1 MLFTIKQLGG
11 DFLNTKILKRI
22 LSYTKPYKKFI
33 IIAFIS
39 AIINI
44 TLTLLTPILI
54 GRGVDFIIG
63 KDNVNFSRLLNI
75 LILLLISIIFSA
87 LFQLIMTRCTNIISY
102 KTIKDLRI
110 DVFNKL
116 NELPL
121 KYIDSNS
128 HGSIINGVI
137 NDIEIISDGLL
148 QGFSQLFTGV
158 ITIVGTLIFML
169 SINIKIALIV
179 VIITPLS
186 LFTASTIAKYCH
198 SMFRKQ
204 SEVRSELTGY
214 VEEMIGNQKVVK
226 AFSYEDRSIESFEEI
241 NKKLYKYGQKAQ
253 FYSALTNPV
262 TRFVNGIVYAAV
274 GIVGALS
281 AINGNLSI
289 GNLSAFL
296 SYANQYTKPFNE
308 ISGVITE
315 LQAAFASANR
325 VFKILDEEPEVQDKS
340 TAIDL
345 ENSDGT
351 VDINNLCFSY
361 NKDKSLI
368 ENFNL
373 KVNPGERIAIVGPTG
388 CGKTTL
394 INLLMRFYNIN
405 SGEIKI
411 DNINIDNI
419 TRKST
424 RGLYGMVL
432 QDTWLFSGTVR
443 DNIAYGKE
451 DATLE
456 EVIEAAKAAHAHK
469 FIMKLPNG
477 YDTVLS
483 EDSSLS
489 QGQKQLLCIA
499 RVMLSKPPMLILDEA
514 TSSIDTRTEIY
525 IQKAFNKLMEGRTS
539 FIVAHRLSTIKE
551 ADLILVMKDG
561 KIIEKGNHKELLKE
575 NGFYANLY
583 NSQFATT

>member
-1 MLFTIKQLGG
+1 MNTTI
-11 DFLNTKILKRI
+11 IKRI
-22 LSYTKPYKKFI
+22 LKYTKPYNKYI

-39 AIINI
+39 AVINI
-44 TLTLLTPILI
+44 SLTLLTPILI
-54 GRGVDFIIG
+54 GNGVDLIVS
-63 KDNVNFSRLLNI
+63 KDNVDFTNLFDI
-75 LILLLISIIFSA
+75 LILLLLTIIFSS
-87 LFQLIMTRCTNIISY
+87 LFQLTMTRCTNIVSY

-116 NELPL
+116 NDLPL
-121 KYIDSNS
+121 KFIDGHS
-128 HGSIINGVI
+128 HGSIINSVI
-137 NDIEIISDGLL
+137 NDIEIVSDGLL
-148 QGFSQLFTGV
+148 QGFTQLFTGV
-158 ITIVGTLIFML
+158 ITILGTLIFML
-169 SINIKIALIV
+169 SINVKIALIV
-179 VIITPLS
+179 VVITPIS
-186 LFTASTIAKYCH
+186 LFTASTIAKHCH
-198 SMFRKQ
+198 SMFRNQ
-204 SEVRSELTGY
+204 SQVRGELSGF
-214 VEEMIGNQKVVK
+214 VEEIIGNQKVVK
-226 AFSYEDRSIESFEEI
+226 AFSHEEKAEEEFEEI
-241 NKKLYKYGQKAQ
+241 NKKLYTYGQKAQ

-274 GIVGALS
+274 GIIGALS

-315 LQAAFASANR
+315 LQAAFASASR
-325 VFKILDEEPEVQDKS
+325 VFKILDEVPEVSDKED
-340 TAIDL
+340 AISL
-345 ENSDGT
+345 NTCNGN
-351 VDINNLCFSY
+351 VDIKNLYFSY
-361 NKDKSLI
+361 SEDKPLI
-368 ENFNL
+368 EDFNL
-373 KVNPGERIAIVGPTG
+373 NVKPGDRIAIVGPTG

-411 DNINIDNI
+411 DNINIEDI
-419 TRKST
+419 TTTST

-432 QDTWLFSGTVR
+432 QDTWLFSGSVR
-443 DNIAYGKE
+443 DNIAYGRK

-469 FIMKLPNG
+469 FIMRLHKG
-477 YDTVLS
+477 YDTILT

-499 RVMLSKPPMLILDEA
+499 RIMLSKPPMLILDEA

-525 IQKAFNKLMEGRTS
+525 IQRAFNKLMEGRTS
-539 FIVAHRLSTIKE
+539 FIVAHRLSTIRE

-561 KIIEKGNHKELLKE
+561 KIIEQGSHNELLNK

-583 NSQFATT
+583 NSQFATN

>member
-1 MLFTIKQLGG
+1 MNITI
-11 DFLNTKILKRI
+11 IKRI
-22 LSYTKPYKKFI
+22 LNYTKSYNKYI
-33 IIAFIS
+33 LIAFIS
-39 AIINI
+39 AVINI
-44 TLTLLTPILI
+44 SLTLLTPILI
-54 GRGVDFIIG
+54 GRAVDLIIG
-63 KDNVNFSRLLNI
+63 KNNVDFNKLVNI
-75 LILLLISIIFSA
+75 LILLLVTIIFSS
-87 LFQLIMTRCTNIISY
+87 LFQLIMTRCTNIVSY

-116 NELPL
+116 NSLPL
-121 KYIDSNS
+121 KYIDGNS
-128 HGSIINGVI
+128 HGSIINTVI

-148 QGFSQLFTGV
+148 QGFSQLFTGF
-158 ITIVGTLIFML
+158 ITIIGTLIFML
-169 SINIKIALIV
+169 FIDIKIALLV

-198 SMFRKQ
+198 SMFRNQ
-204 SEVRSELTGY
+204 SKVRGELTGY
-214 VEEMIGNQKVVK
+214 VEEMIGNQKIVK
-226 AFSYEDRSIESFEEI
+226 AFSYEDRAIEKFELI
-241 NKKLYKYGQKAQ
+241 NKSMYTYGQKAQ

-262 TRFVNGIVYAAV
+262 TRFVNGIVYAVV
-274 GIVGALS
+274 GIVGAIS
-281 AINGNLSI
+281 AINGTLSI

-315 LQAAFASANR
+315 LQAAFASASR
-325 VFKILDEEPEVQDKS
+325 VFKILDEVPEIPDKS
-340 TAIDL
+340 TAINL
-345 ENSDGT
+345 ENCEGNVSID
-351 VDINNLCFSY
+351 NLYFSY
-361 NKDKSLI
+361 SEDKPLI
-368 ENFNL
+368 EDFNL
-373 KVNPGERIAIVGPTG
+373 KVKPGDRIAIVGPTG

-394 INLLMRFYNIN
+394 INLLMRFYNIKF
-405 SGEIKI
+405 GEIKI
-411 DNINIDNI
+411 DNINIDDI
-419 TRKST
+419 TRTST

-432 QDTWLFSGTVR
+432 QDTWLFSGSVR

-451 DATLE
+451 DATLDE
-456 EVIEAAKAAHAHK
+456 IIEAAKAAHAHK
-469 FIMKLPNG
+469 FIMRLPNG
-477 YDTVLS
+477 YDTILT

-525 IQKAFNKLMEGRTS
+525 IQRAFNKLMEGRTS
-539 FIVAHRLSTIKE
+539 FVVAHRLSTIRE

-561 KIIEKGNHKELLKE
+561 KIIEQGNHNELLNK

>member
-1 MLFTIKQLGG
+1 MNTTI
-11 DFLNTKILKRI
+11 IKRI
-22 LSYTKPYKKFI
+22 LKYTKPYNKYI

-39 AIINI
+39 AVINI
-44 TLTLLTPILI
+44 SLTLLTPILI
-54 GRGVDFIIG
+54 GKGVDLIASKG
-63 KDNVNFSRLLNI
+63 NVDFTNLFNI
-75 LILLLISIIFSA
+75 LILLLLTIIFSS
-87 LFQLIMTRCTNIISY
+87 LFQLTMTRCTNIVSY

-116 NELPL
+116 NDLPL
-121 KYIDSNS
+121 KFIDGHS
-128 HGSIINGVI
+128 HGSIINSVI
-137 NDIEIISDGLL
+137 NDIEIVSDGLL
-148 QGFSQLFTGV
+148 QGFTQLFTGV
-158 ITIVGTLIFML
+158 ITILGTLIFML
-169 SINIKIALIV
+169 SINVKIALIV
-179 VIITPLS
+179 VVITPIS
-186 LFTASTIAKYCH
+186 LFTASTIAKHCH
-198 SMFRKQ
+198 SMFRNQ
-204 SEVRSELTGY
+204 SQVRGELSGF

-226 AFSYEDRSIESFEEI
+226 AFAHEEKAQEEFEEI
-241 NKKLYKYGQKAQ
+241 NKKLYTYGQKAQ

-274 GIVGALS
+274 GIIGALS

-315 LQAAFASANR
+315 LQAAFASASR
-325 VFKILDEEPEVQDKS
+325 VFKILDEVPEVSDKEG
-340 TAIDL
+340 AISL
-345 ENSDGT
+345 NTCNGN
-351 VDINNLCFSY
+351 VDIKNLYFSY
-361 NKDKSLI
+361 SEYKPLI
-368 ENFNL
+368 EDFNL
-373 KVNPGERIAIVGPTG
+373 NVKPGDRIAIVGPTG

-411 DNINIDNI
+411 DNINIEDI
-419 TRKST
+419 TRTST

-432 QDTWLFSGTVR
+432 QDTWLFSGSVR

-469 FIMKLPNG
+469 FIMRLPKG
-477 YDTVLS
+477 YDTILS

-525 IQKAFNKLMEGRTS
+525 IQRAFNKLMEGRTS
-539 FIVAHRLSTIKE
+539 FIVAHRLSTIRE
-551 ADLILVMKDG
+551 ANLILVMKDG
-561 KIIEKGNHKELLKE
+561 KIIEKGNHNELLSK

>member
-1 MLFTIKQLGG
+1 MNISLV
-11 DFLNTKILKRI
+11 KRI
-22 LSYTKPYKKFI
+22 LKYTKPYNKYI
-33 IIAFIS
+33 IIAFFS

-44 TLTLLTPILI
+44 TLTLLTPIII
-54 GRGVDFIIG
+54 GEGVDLIIG
-63 KDNVNFSRLLNI
+63 QGNVNFNRLFKI
-75 LILLLISIIFSA
+75 LIPLSLTVIFSSI
-87 LFQLIMTRCTNIISY
+87 FQLVMTRCTNIVSY
-102 KTIKDLRI
+102 KTIKDIRV

-116 NELPL
+116 NALPL

-137 NDIEIISDGLL
+137 NDIEIVSDGLL
-148 QGFSQLFTGV
+148 QGFSQLFTGI
-158 ITIVGTLIFML
+158 ITIIGTLIFMI

-186 LFTASTIAKYCH
+186 LFTASTIAKYCY

-204 SEVRSELTGY
+204 SQVRGELSGY

-226 AFSYEDRSIESFEEI
+226 AFSFEERSQETFEEI
-241 NKKLYKYGQKAQ
+241 NKRLYKYGQKAQ
-253 FYSALTNPV
+253 FYSALTNPC

-274 GIVGALS
+274 GIIGAIS
-281 AINGNLSI
+281 AINGTITIGQLS
-289 GNLSAFL
+289 SFL

-315 LQAAFASANR
+315 LQAAFASASR
-325 VFKILDEEPEVQDKS
+325 VFKILDENEEIPDCK
-340 TAIDL
+340 
-345 ENSDGT
+345 NSINLTSCEGYI
-351 VDINNLCFSY
+351 DINNVSFSY
-361 NKDKSLI
+361 SNDKNLI

-373 KVNPGERIAIVGPTG
+373 KVKPGDKIAIVGPTG

-405 SGEIKI
+405 SGEINI

-419 TRKST
+419 TRSST

-432 QDTWLFSGTVR
+432 QDTWLYSGTVR
-443 DNIAYGKE
+443 ENIAYGKP
-451 DATLE
+451 DASLE
-456 EVIEAAKAAHAHK
+456 EVILAAKNAHAHK
-469 FIMKLPNG
+469 FIMNLPNG
-477 YDTVLS
+477 YDTILTD
-483 EDSSLS
+483 DSSLS

-525 IQKAFNKLMEGRTS
+525 IQRAFNKLMEGRTT
-539 FIVAHRLSTIKE
+539 FIVAHRLSTIRE
-551 ADLILVMKDG
+551 ADLILVMNNG
-561 KIIEKGNHKELLKE
+561 KVIEQGNHDELLNKG
-575 NGFYANLY
+575 GFYANLY
-583 NSQFATT
+583 NSQFALI

>member
-1 MLFTIKQLGG
+1 MNISLV
-11 DFLNTKILKRI
+11 KRI
-22 LSYTKPYKKFI
+22 IKYTKPYNKYI
-33 IIAFIS
+33 IIAFFS

-44 TLTLLTPILI
+44 TLTLLTPIII
-54 GRGVDFIIG
+54 GEGVDLIIG
-63 KDNVNFSRLLNI
+63 QGNVNFNRLFKT
-75 LILLLISIIFSA
+75 LIPLSLTVIFSSI
-87 LFQLIMTRCTNIISY
+87 FQLVMTRCTNIVSY
-102 KTIKDLRI
+102 KTIKDIRV

-116 NELPL
+116 NALPL

-137 NDIEIISDGLL
+137 NDIEIVSDGLL

-158 ITIVGTLIFML
+158 ITIIGTLIFMI
-169 SINIKIALIV
+169 SINIKIAIIV

-186 LFTASTIAKYCH
+186 LFTASTISKYCH

-204 SEVRSELTGY
+204 SQVRGELSGY

-226 AFSYEDRSIESFEEI
+226 AFSFEERSQETFEEI
-241 NKKLYKYGQKAQ
+241 NKRLYKYGQKAQ
-253 FYSALTNPV
+253 FYSALTNPC

-274 GIVGALS
+274 GIIGAIS
-281 AINGNLSI
+281 AINGTITI
-289 GNLSAFL
+289 GQISSFL

-315 LQAAFASANR
+315 LQAAFASASR
-325 VFKILDEEPEVQDKS
+325 VFKILDENEEIPDCK
-340 TAIDL
+340 
-345 ENSDGT
+345 NSINLTSCEGYI
-351 VDINNLCFSY
+351 DINNVSFSY
-361 NKDKSLI
+361 SNDKNLI

-373 KVNPGERIAIVGPTG
+373 KVKSGDKIAIVGPTG

-405 SGEIKI
+405 SGEINI

-419 TRKST
+419 TRSST

-432 QDTWLFSGTVR
+432 QDTWLYSGTVR
-443 DNIAYGKE
+443 ENIAYGKP
-451 DATLE
+451 DASLE
-456 EVIEAAKAAHAHK
+456 EVILAAKNAHAHK
-469 FIMKLPNG
+469 FIMNLPNG
-477 YDTVLS
+477 YDTILTD
-483 EDSSLS
+483 DSSLS

-525 IQKAFNKLMEGRTS
+525 IQRAFNKLMEGRTT
-539 FIVAHRLSTIKE
+539 FIVAHRLSTIRE
-551 ADLILVMKDG
+551 ADLILVMNNG
-561 KIIEKGNHKELLKE
+561 KVIEQGNHDELLNKG
-575 NGFYANLY
+575 GFYANLY
-583 NSQFATT
+583 NSQFALI

>member
-1 MLFTIKQLGG
+1 MNITI
-11 DFLNTKILKRI
+11 IKRI
-22 LSYTKPYKKFI
+22 LKYTKPYNKYI

-39 AIINI
+39 ALINI
-44 TLTLLTPILI
+44 SLTLLTPILI
-54 GRGVDFIIG
+54 GRGVDLIVSKG
-63 KDNVNFSRLLNI
+63 NVDFTNLSNI
-75 LILLLISIIFSA
+75 LILLLLTIIFSS
-87 LFQLIMTRCTNIISY
+87 LFQLIMTRCTNIVSY

-110 DVFNKL
+110 DVFHKL

-121 KYIDSNS
+121 KFIDSNS
-128 HGSIINGVI
+128 HGSIINSVI

-148 QGFSQLFTGV
+148 QGFTQLFTGI
-158 ITIVGTLIFML
+158 ITILGTLLFML
-169 SINIKIALIV
+169 SINVNIALIV
-179 VIITPLS
+179 VIITPIS
-186 LFTASTIAKYCH
+186 LFTASTIAKHCH
-198 SMFRKQ
+198 SMFKNQ
-204 SEVRSELTGY
+204 SQVRGELSGF

-226 AFSYEDRSIESFEEI
+226 AFAHEEKSEEAFEII
-241 NKKLYKYGQKAQ
+241 NKNLYKYGQKAQ

-274 GIVGALS
+274 GIIGALS
-281 AINGNLSI
+281 AINGNLSV

-315 LQAAFASANR
+315 LQAAFASASR
-325 VFKILDEEPEVQDKS
+325 VFKILDEVPEVSDKEG
-340 TAIDL
+340 AISL
-345 ENSDGT
+345 NTCIGN
-351 VDINNLCFSY
+351 VDIKNLYFSY
-361 NKDKSLI
+361 SEDKPFI
-368 ENFNL
+368 EDFNL
-373 KVNPGERIAIVGPTG
+373 NVKPGDRIAIVGPTG

-411 DNINIDNI
+411 DNINIEDI
-419 TRKST
+419 TRTST

-432 QDTWLFSGTVR
+432 QDTWLFSGSVR
-443 DNIAYGKE
+443 DTIAYGKKE
-451 DATLE
+451 ATLD

-469 FIMKLPNG
+469 FIMRLPKG
-477 YDTVLS
+477 YDTILS

-525 IQKAFNKLMEGRTS
+525 IQRAFNKLMEGRTS
-539 FIVAHRLSTIKE
+539 FIVAHRLSTIRE

-561 KIIEKGNHKELLKE
+561 KIIEKGNHNELLNKK
-575 NGFYANLY
+575 GFYANLY

>member
-1 MLFTIKQLGG
+1 MNTTI
-11 DFLNTKILKRI
+11 IKRI
-22 LSYTKPYKKFI
+22 LKYTKPYNKYI

-39 AIINI
+39 AVINI
-44 TLTLLTPILI
+44 SLTLLTPILI
-54 GRGVDFIIG
+54 GNGVDLIIG
-63 KDNVNFSRLLNI
+63 KGNVNFSKLI
-75 LILLLISIIFSA
+75 HILLLLLINLLFSA
-87 LFQLIMTRCTNIISY
+87 LFQLIMTRCTNIVSY

-121 KYIDSNS
+121 KYIDGNS

-137 NDIEIISDGLL
+137 NDIEIVSNGLL

-158 ITIVGTLIFML
+158 ITIVGTLLFML
-169 SINIKIALIV
+169 SINIKIALLV
-179 VIITPLS
+179 VIITPIS
-186 LFTASTIAKYCH
+186 LFTASTIAKHCQ
-198 SMFRKQ
+198 SMFKKQ
-204 SEVRSELTGY
+204 SQVRSELTGY

-226 AFSYEDRSIESFEEI
+226 AFSHEDRAQENFEEI
-241 NKKLYKYGQKAQ
+241 NKMLYTYGQKAQ
-253 FYSALTNPV
+253 FYSALTNPA

-274 GIVGALS
+274 GIVGAVS
-281 AINGNLSI
+281 AINGNLSV

-315 LQAAFASANR
+315 LQAAFASASR
-325 VFKILDEEPEVQDKS
+325 VFKILDEEPEVQDNEN
-340 TAIDL
+340 AINL
-345 ENSDGT
+345 ESCEGSIS
-351 VDINNLCFSY
+351 INNLSFSY
-361 NKDKSLI
+361 SDDKSLI

-373 KVNPGERIAIVGPTG
+373 KVKPGDRIAIVGPTG

-394 INLLMRFYNIN
+394 INLLMRFYNIKT
-405 SGEIKI
+405 GEIKI

-419 TRKST
+419 TRTST
-424 RGLYGMVL
+424 RRLYGMVL

-443 DNIAYGKE
+443 ENIAYGKE
-451 DATLE
+451 DATLD
-456 EVIEAAKAAHAHK
+456 EVIEAAKAANAHK
-469 FIMKLPNG
+469 FIMRLPKG
-477 YDTVLS
+477 YDTILS

-499 RVMLSKPPMLILDEA
+499 RIMLSKPPMLILDEA

-525 IQKAFNKLMEGRTS
+525 IQRAFNKLMEGRTS
-539 FIVAHRLSTIKE
+539 FIVAHRLSTIRE

-561 KIIEKGNHKELLKE
+561 KIIEQGNHKDLLSK

-583 NSQFATT
+583 NSQFAIV

>member
-1 MLFTIKQLGG
+1 M
-11 DFLNTKILKRI
+11 NTKILKRI
-22 LSYTKPYKKFI
+22 LSYTRPYKKFI
-33 IIAFIS
+33 FIAFIS

-54 GRGVDFIIG
+54 GRGVDFIVG
-63 KDNVNFSRLLNI
+63 KNNVDFYKLLNI

-87 LFQLIMTRCTNIISY
+87 LFQLIMTRCTNIVSY

-121 KYIDSNS
+121 KFIDSNS

-179 VIITPLS
+179 VVITPLS
-186 LFTASTIAKYCH
+186 LFTASTIAKHCH

-241 NKKLYKYGQKAQ
+241 NKRLYKYGQKAQ

-340 TAIDL
+340 TAINL
-345 ENSDGT
+345 ETSEGN
-351 VDINNLCFSY
+351 VDIKNLYFSY

-456 EVIEAAKAAHAHK
+456 EVIEAAKSAHAHK
-469 FIMKLPNG
+469 FIMKLPKG

-561 KIIEKGNHKELLKE
+561 KIIEQGNHKELLKE

>member
-1 MLFTIKQLGG
+1 MNISLV
-11 DFLNTKILKRI
+11 KRI
-22 LSYTKPYKKFI
+22 IKYTKPYNKYI
-33 IIAFIS
+33 IIAFFS

-44 TLTLLTPILI
+44 TLTLLTPIII
-54 GRGVDFIIG
+54 GEGVDLIIG
-63 KDNVNFSRLLNI
+63 QGNVNFNRLFKT
-75 LILLLISIIFSA
+75 LIPLSLTVIFSSI
-87 LFQLIMTRCTNIISY
+87 FQLVMTRCTNIVSY
-102 KTIKDLRI
+102 KTIKDIRV

-116 NELPL
+116 NALPL

-137 NDIEIISDGLL
+137 NDIEIVSDGLL

-158 ITIVGTLIFML
+158 ITIIGTLIFMI

-204 SEVRSELTGY
+204 SQVRGELSGY

-226 AFSYEDRSIESFEEI
+226 AFSFEERSQETFEEI
-241 NKKLYKYGQKAQ
+241 NKRLYKYGQKAQ
-253 FYSALTNPV
+253 FYSALTNPC

-274 GIVGALS
+274 GIIGAIS
-281 AINGNLSI
+281 AINGTITIGQLS
-289 GNLSAFL
+289 SFL

-315 LQAAFASANR
+315 LQAAFASASR
-325 VFKILDEEPEVQDKS
+325 VFKILDENEEIPDCK
-340 TAIDL
+340 
-345 ENSDGT
+345 NSINLTSCEGYI
-351 VDINNLCFSY
+351 DINNVSFSY
-361 NKDKSLI
+361 SNDKNLI

-373 KVNPGERIAIVGPTG
+373 KVKPGDKIAIVGPTG

-405 SGEIKI
+405 SGEINI

-419 TRKST
+419 TRSST
-424 RGLYGMVL
+424 RGLYGMIL
-432 QDTWLFSGTVR
+432 QDTWLYSGTVR
-443 DNIAYGKE
+443 ENIAYGKP
-451 DATLE
+451 DASLE
-456 EVIEAAKAAHAHK
+456 EVILAAKNAHAHK
-469 FIMKLPNG
+469 FIMNLPNG
-477 YDTVLS
+477 YDTILTD
-483 EDSSLS
+483 DSSLS

-525 IQKAFNKLMEGRTS
+525 IQRAFNKLMEGRTT
-539 FIVAHRLSTIKE
+539 FIVAHRLSTIRE
-551 ADLILVMKDG
+551 ADLILVMNNG
-561 KIIEKGNHKELLKE
+561 KVIEQGNHDELLNKG
-575 NGFYANLY
+575 GFYANLY
-583 NSQFATT
+583 NSQFALI

>member
-1 MLFTIKQLGG
+1 MNTTIV
-11 DFLNTKILKRI
+11 KRI
-22 LSYTKPYKKFI
+22 LKYTKPYNKYI
-33 IIAFIS
+33 LIAFIS
-39 AIINI
+39 AVINI
-44 TLTLLTPILI
+44 SLTLLTPILI
-54 GRGVDFIIG
+54 GNGIDLIVG
-63 KDNVNFSRLLNI
+63 KGNVNFSKLINI
-75 LILLLISIIFSA
+75 LILLLLTIVFSS
-87 LFQLIMTRCTNIISY
+87 LFQLIMTRCTNIVSY

-116 NELPL
+116 NNLPL
-121 KYIDSNS
+121 KYVDGNS

-137 NDIEIISDGLL
+137 NDIEIVSDGLL

-186 LFTASTIAKYCH
+186 LFTASTIAKHCH

-204 SEVRSELTGY
+204 SNIRGDLTSY
-214 VEEMIGNQKVVK
+214 VEEMIGNQRIIK
-226 AFSYEDRSIESFEEI
+226 AFSYEDRAQENFEEI
-241 NKKLYKYGQKAQ
+241 NKNLYTYGQKAQ
-253 FYSALTNPV
+253 FYSSLTNPV

-274 GIVGALS
+274 GIVGAIS

-315 LQAAFASANR
+315 LQAAFASASR
-325 VFKILDEEPEVQDKS
+325 VFKILDEDPEIPDKD
-340 TAIDL
+340 TAINL
-345 ENSDGT
+345 ETSEGNVS
-351 VDINNLCFSY
+351 INNLYFSY
-361 NKDKSLI
+361 SEDKPLI
-368 ENFNL
+368 EDFNL
-373 KVNPGERIAIVGPTG
+373 KVKPGDRIAIVGPTG

-394 INLLMRFYNIN
+394 INLLMRFYNIK

-411 DNINIDNI
+411 DNINIDDL
-419 TRKST
+419 TRTST

-432 QDTWLFSGTVR
+432 QDTWLFSGSVK

-469 FIMKLPNG
+469 FIIRLPKG
-477 YDTVLS
+477 YDTILS

-525 IQKAFNKLMEGRTS
+525 IQRAFNKLMQNRTS
-539 FIVAHRLSTIKE
+539 FIVAHRLSTIRE

-561 KIIEKGNHKELLKE
+561 KIIEQGNHKELLNK

>member
-1 MLFTIKQLGG
+1 LNITI
-11 DFLNTKILKRI
+11 IKRI
-22 LSYTKPYKKFI
+22 LKYTKPYNKYI

-39 AIINI
+39 AVINI
-44 TLTLLTPILI
+44 SLTLLTPILI
-54 GRGVDFIIG
+54 GNGVDLIVS
-63 KDNVNFSRLLNI
+63 KDNVDFTNLFDI
-75 LILLLISIIFSA
+75 LILLLLTIIFSS
-87 LFQLIMTRCTNIISY
+87 LFQLTMTRCTNIVSY

-116 NELPL
+116 NDLPL
-121 KYIDSNS
+121 KFIDGHS
-128 HGSIINGVI
+128 HGSIINSVI
-137 NDIEIISDGLL
+137 NDIEIVSDGLL
-148 QGFSQLFTGV
+148 QGFTQLFTGV
-158 ITIVGTLIFML
+158 ITILGTLIFML
-169 SINIKIALIV
+169 SINVKIALIV
-179 VIITPLS
+179 VVITPIS
-186 LFTASTIAKYCH
+186 LFTASTIAKHCH
-198 SMFRKQ
+198 SMFRNQ
-204 SEVRSELTGY
+204 SQVRGELSGF
-214 VEEMIGNQKVVK
+214 VEEIIGNQKVVK
-226 AFSYEDRSIESFEEI
+226 AFSHEEKAEEEFEEI
-241 NKKLYKYGQKAQ
+241 NKKLYTYGQKAQ

-274 GIVGALS
+274 GIIGALS

-315 LQAAFASANR
+315 LQAAFASASR
-325 VFKILDEEPEVQDKS
+325 VFKILDEVPEVSDKED
-340 TAIDL
+340 AISL
-345 ENSDGT
+345 NTCNGN
-351 VDINNLCFSY
+351 VDIKNLYFSY
-361 NKDKSLI
+361 SEDKPLI
-368 ENFNL
+368 EDFNL
-373 KVNPGERIAIVGPTG
+373 NVKPGDRIAIVGPTG

-411 DNINIDNI
+411 DNINIEDI
-419 TRKST
+419 TRTST

-432 QDTWLFSGTVR
+432 QDTWLFSGSVR
-443 DNIAYGKE
+443 DNIAYGRK

-469 FIMKLPNG
+469 FIMRLPKG
-477 YDTVLS
+477 YDTILS

-525 IQKAFNKLMEGRTS
+525 IQRAFNKLMEGRTS
-539 FIVAHRLSTIKE
+539 FIVAHRLSTIRE

-561 KIIEKGNHKELLKE
+561 KIIEQGSHNELLNK

-583 NSQFATT
+583 NSQFATN

>member
-1 MLFTIKQLGG
+1 
-11 DFLNTKILKRI
+11 LNTTIIKRI
-22 LSYTKPYKKFI
+22 LKYTKPYNKYI

-39 AIINI
+39 ALINI
-44 TLTLLTPILI
+44 SLTLLTPILI
-54 GRGVDFIIG
+54 GNGVDLIIG
-63 KDNVNFSRLLNI
+63 KGNVNFSKLINI
-75 LILLLISIIFSA
+75 LILLLITLLFSA
-87 LFQLIMTRCTNIISY
+87 LFQLIMTRCTNIVSY

-121 KYIDSNS
+121 KYIDGNS
-128 HGSIINGVI
+128 HGSIINSVI
-137 NDIEIISDGLL
+137 NDIEIVSDGLL

-158 ITIVGTLIFML
+158 ITIVGTLLFML
-169 SINIKIALIV
+169 SINIKIALLV
-179 VIITPLS
+179 VIITPIS
-186 LFTASTIAKYCH
+186 LFTASTIAKHCH

-204 SEVRSELTGY
+204 SQVRSELTGY

-226 AFSYEDRSIESFEEI
+226 AFSYEDRAQENFEEI
-241 NKKLYKYGQKAQ
+241 NKMLYTYGQKAQ

-274 GIVGALS
+274 GIVGAIS
-281 AINGNLSI
+281 AINGNLSV

-315 LQAAFASANR
+315 LQAAFASASR
-325 VFKILDEEPEVQDKS
+325 IFKILDEEPEVQDNEN
-340 TAIDL
+340 AINL
-345 ENSDGT
+345 ESCEGA
-351 VDINNLCFSY
+351 VSINNLSFSY
-361 NKDKSLI
+361 SDDKSLI

-373 KVNPGERIAIVGPTG
+373 KVKPGDRIAIVGPTG

-394 INLLMRFYNIN
+394 INLLMRFYNIK

-411 DNINIDNI
+411 DNININNI
-419 TRKST
+419 TRTST

-443 DNIAYGKE
+443 ENIAYGKE

-469 FIMKLPNG
+469 FIMRLPKG
-477 YDTVLS
+477 YETILS

-499 RVMLSKPPMLILDEA
+499 RIMLSKPPMLILDEA

-539 FIVAHRLSTIKE
+539 FIVAHRLSTIRE

-561 KIIEKGNHKELLKE
+561 KIIEQGNHKDLLSQ

>member
-1 MLFTIKQLGG
+1 M
-11 DFLNTKILKRI
+11 NTKILKRI

-451 DATLE
+451 DAALE

>member
-1 MLFTIKQLGG
+1 MNITI
-11 DFLNTKILKRI
+11 IKRI
-22 LSYTKPYKKFI
+22 LNYTKSYNKYI
-33 IIAFIS
+33 LIAFVS
-39 AIINI
+39 AVINI
-44 TLTLLTPILI
+44 SLTLLTPILI
-54 GRGVDFIIG
+54 GRAVDLIIG
-63 KDNVNFSRLLNI
+63 KNNVDFNKLVNI
-75 LILLLISIIFSA
+75 LILLLVTIIFSS
-87 LFQLIMTRCTNIISY
+87 LLQLLMTRCTNIVSY

-116 NELPL
+116 NSLPL
-121 KYIDSNS
+121 KYIDGNS
-128 HGSIINGVI
+128 HGSIINTVI

-158 ITIVGTLIFML
+158 ITIIGTLIFML
-169 SINIKIALIV
+169 FIDIKIALLV

-198 SMFRKQ
+198 SMFRNQ
-204 SEVRSELTGY
+204 SKVRGELTGY

-226 AFSYEDRSIESFEEI
+226 AFSYEDRAIEKFEVI
-241 NKKLYKYGQKAQ
+241 NKSLYTYGQKAQ

-262 TRFVNGIVYAAV
+262 TRFVNGIVYAVV
-274 GIVGALS
+274 GIVGAIS
-281 AINGNLSI
+281 AINGTLSI

-315 LQAAFASANR
+315 LQAAFASASR
-325 VFKILDEEPEVQDKS
+325 VFKILDEVPEIPDKS
-340 TAIDL
+340 TAINL
-345 ENSDGT
+345 ENCEGNVNID
-351 VDINNLCFSY
+351 NLYFSY
-361 NKDKSLI
+361 SEDKPLI
-368 ENFNL
+368 EDFNL
-373 KVNPGERIAIVGPTG
+373 KVKPGYRIAIVGPTG

-394 INLLMRFYNIN
+394 INLLMRFYNIK

-411 DNINIDNI
+411 DNINIDDI
-419 TRKST
+419 TRTST

-432 QDTWLFSGTVR
+432 QDTWLFSGSVR

-451 DATLE
+451 DATLDE
-456 EVIEAAKAAHAHK
+456 IIEAAKAAHAHK
-469 FIMKLPNG
+469 FIMRLPNG
-477 YDTVLS
+477 YNTILT

-525 IQKAFNKLMEGRTS
+525 IQRAFNKLMEGRTS
-539 FIVAHRLSTIKE
+539 FVVAHRLSTIRE

-561 KIIEKGNHKELLKE
+561 KIIEQGNHNELLNK
-575 NGFYANLY
+575 NGFYTNLY

>member
-1 MLFTIKQLGG
+1 MNITI
-11 DFLNTKILKRI
+11 IKRI
-22 LSYTKPYKKFI
+22 LNYTKSYNKYI
-33 IIAFIS
+33 LIAFIS
-39 AIINI
+39 AVINI
-44 TLTLLTPILI
+44 SLTLLTPILI
-54 GRGVDFIIG
+54 GRAVDLIVGKNNVDFN
-63 KDNVNFSRLLNI
+63 KLVNI
-75 LILLLISIIFSA
+75 LILLLATIIFSS
-87 LFQLIMTRCTNIISY
+87 LFQLIMTRCTNIVSY

-116 NELPL
+116 NSLPL
-121 KYIDSNS
+121 KYIDGNS
-128 HGSIINGVI
+128 HGSIINTVI

-148 QGFSQLFTGV
+148 QGFSQLFTGF
-158 ITIVGTLIFML
+158 ITIIGTLIFML
-169 SINIKIALIV
+169 FIDIKIALLV

-198 SMFRKQ
+198 SMFRNQ
-204 SEVRSELTGY
+204 SKVRGELTGY
-214 VEEMIGNQKVVK
+214 VEEMIGNQKIVK
-226 AFSYEDRSIESFEEI
+226 AFSYEDRAMEKFELI
-241 NKKLYKYGQKAQ
+241 NKSMYTYGQKAQ

-262 TRFVNGIVYAAV
+262 TRFVNGIVYAVV
-274 GIVGALS
+274 GIVGAIS
-281 AINGNLSI
+281 AINGTLSI

-315 LQAAFASANR
+315 LQAAFASASR
-325 VFKILDEEPEVQDKS
+325 VFKILDEVPEIQDKS
-340 TAIDL
+340 TAINL
-345 ENSDGT
+345 ENYEGNVS
-351 VDINNLCFSY
+351 VDNLYFSY
-361 NKDKSLI
+361 SEDKPLI
-368 ENFNL
+368 EDFNL
-373 KVNPGERIAIVGPTG
+373 KVKPGDRIAIVGPTG

-394 INLLMRFYNIN
+394 INLLMRFYNIK

-411 DNINIDNI
+411 DNINVDDI
-419 TRKST
+419 TRTST

-432 QDTWLFSGTVR
+432 QDTWLFSGSVR

-451 DATLE
+451 DATLD

-469 FIMKLPNG
+469 FIMRLPNG
-477 YDTVLS
+477 YDTILT

-539 FIVAHRLSTIKE
+539 FIVAHRLSTIRE
-551 ADLILVMKDG
+551 AHLILVMKDG
-561 KIIEKGNHKELLKE
+561 KIIEQGNHNELLNK

>member
-1 MLFTIKQLGG
+1 MNITI
-11 DFLNTKILKRI
+11 IKRI
-22 LSYTKPYKKFI
+22 LNYTKSYNKYI
-33 IIAFIS
+33 LIAFIS
-39 AIINI
+39 AVINI
-44 TLTLLTPILI
+44 SLSLLTPILI
-54 GRGVDFIIG
+54 GRAVDLIVGKNNVDFN
-63 KDNVNFSRLLNI
+63 KLVNI
-75 LILLLISIIFSA
+75 LILLLVTIIFSS
-87 LFQLIMTRCTNIISY
+87 LFQLIMTRCTNIVSY

-116 NELPL
+116 NSLPL
-121 KYIDSNS
+121 KYIDGNS
-128 HGSIINGVI
+128 HGSIINTVI

-158 ITIVGTLIFML
+158 ITIIGTLIFML
-169 SINIKIALIV
+169 FIDIKIALLV

-198 SMFRKQ
+198 SMFRNQ
-204 SEVRSELTGY
+204 SKVRGELTGY
-214 VEEMIGNQKVVK
+214 VEEMIGNQKIVK
-226 AFSYEDRSIESFEEI
+226 AFSYEDRAIEKFELI
-241 NKKLYKYGQKAQ
+241 NKSLYTYGQKAQ

-262 TRFVNGIVYAAV
+262 TRFVNGIVYAVV
-274 GIVGALS
+274 GIVGAIS
-281 AINGNLSI
+281 AINGTLSI

-315 LQAAFASANR
+315 LQAAFASASR
-325 VFKILDEEPEVQDKS
+325 VFKILDEVPEIQDKS
-340 TAIDL
+340 TAINL
-345 ENSDGT
+345 ENCEGNVS
-351 VDINNLCFSY
+351 INNLYFSY
-361 NKDKSLI
+361 SEDKPLI
-368 ENFNL
+368 EDFNL
-373 KVNPGERIAIVGPTG
+373 NVKPGDRIAIVGPTG

-394 INLLMRFYNIN
+394 INLLMRFYNIK

-411 DNINIDNI
+411 DNINIDDI
-419 TRKST
+419 TRTST

-432 QDTWLFSGTVR
+432 QDTWLFSGSVR

-451 DATLE
+451 DATLD

-469 FIMKLPNG
+469 FIMRLPKG
-477 YDTVLS
+477 YDTILT

-525 IQKAFNKLMEGRTS
+525 IQRAFNKLMEGRTS
-539 FIVAHRLSTIKE
+539 FIVAHRLSTIRE
-551 ADLILVMKDG
+551 ADLILVMNDG
-561 KIIEKGNHKELLKE
+561 KIIEQGNHNELLSK

>member
-1 MLFTIKQLGG
+1 MNISL
-11 DFLNTKILKRI
+11 LKRI
-22 LSYTKPYKKFI
+22 LNYTKPYNKYI
-33 IIAFIS
+33 ILSFFS
-39 AIINI
+39 AVINI
-44 TLTLLTPILI
+44 TLTLLTPI
-54 GRGVDFIIG
+54 IIG
-63 KDNVNFSRLLNI
+63 KGVDLIIAQGNVKFNSLIKI
-75 LILLLISIIFSA
+75 LIPLSLTVIFSSI
-87 LFQLIMTRCTNIISY
+87 FQLIMTRCTNVVSY
-102 KTIKDLRI
+102 KTIKDIRI
-110 DVFNKL
+110 NVFNKI

-137 NDIEIISDGLL
+137 NDIEIVSDGLL

-186 LFTASTIAKYCH
+186 LFTASTIAKHCH

-204 SEVRSELTGY
+204 SQVRSELSGY

-226 AFSYEDRSIESFEEI
+226 AFSFEERSQAAFDEI
-241 NKKLYKYGQKAQ
+241 NNRLYKYGQKAQ
-253 FYSALTNPV
+253 FYSALTNPC

-274 GIVGALS
+274 GIIGAIS
-281 AINGNLSI
+281 AINGSITIGQLS
-289 GNLSAFL
+289 SFL

-315 LQAAFASANR
+315 LQAAFASASR
-325 VFKILDEEPEVQDKS
+325 VFKILDETEEIPDSKS
-340 TAIDL
+340 STVL
-345 ENSDGT
+345 NYCKGY
-351 VDINNLCFSY
+351 VDINNVSFSY
-361 NKDKSLI
+361 SEDKQLI
-368 ENFNL
+368 EDFNL
-373 KVNPGERIAIVGPTG
+373 KVKPGDKIAIVGPTG

-411 DNINIDNI
+411 DNINIDEI
-419 TRKST
+419 TRSST

-432 QDTWLFSGTVR
+432 QDTWLYSGTVR
-443 DNIAYGKE
+443 ENIAYGKP
-451 DATLE
+451 DASLE
-456 EVIEAAKAAHAHK
+456 EIISAAKNAHAHK
-469 FIMKLPNG
+469 FIMNLPNG
-477 YDTVLS
+477 YDTILS
-483 EDSSLS
+483 DDSSLS

-525 IQKAFNKLMEGRTS
+525 IQRAFNKLMEGRTT
-539 FIVAHRLSTIKE
+539 FIVAHRLSTIRE
-551 ADLILVMKDG
+551 ADLILVMNNG
-561 KIIEKGNHKELLKE
+561 KVIEQGNHDELLKKG
-575 NGFYANLY
+575 GFYANLY
-583 NSQFATT
+583 NSQFALA

>member
-1 MLFTIKQLGG
+1 MNTTI
-11 DFLNTKILKRI
+11 IKRI
-22 LSYTKPYKKFI
+22 LKYTKPYNKYI

-39 AIINI
+39 AVINI
-44 TLTLLTPILI
+44 SLTLLAPILI
-54 GRGVDFIIG
+54 GKGVDLIVSKG
-63 KDNVNFSRLLNI
+63 NVNFDNLINI
-75 LILLLISIIFSA
+75 LILFLLTILFSS
-87 LFQLIMTRCTNIISY
+87 LFQLIMTRCTNIVSY

-121 KYIDSNS
+121 KYIDGHS

-137 NDIEIISDGLL
+137 NDIEIVSDGLL
-148 QGFSQLFTGV
+148 QGFTQLFTGI
-158 ITIVGTLIFML
+158 ITILGTLLFML
-169 SINIKIALIV
+169 SINVKIALIV
-179 VIITPLS
+179 VIITPIS

-198 SMFRKQ
+198 SMFRNQ
-204 SEVRSELTGY
+204 SQVRGELSGF
-214 VEEMIGNQKVVK
+214 VEEIIGNQKVVK
-226 AFSYEDRSIESFEEI
+226 AFCHEEKAEEEFEEI
-241 NKKLYKYGQKAQ
+241 NKKLYAYGQKAQ

-274 GIVGALS
+274 GIIGALS

-315 LQAAFASANR
+315 LQAAFASASR
-325 VFKILDEEPEVQDKS
+325 VFNILDEVPELSDKDG
-340 TAIDL
+340 AINL
-345 ENSDGT
+345 ETCNGN
-351 VDINNLCFSY
+351 VDINNLYFSY
-361 NKDKSLI
+361 SKDKPLI
-368 ENFNL
+368 EDFNL
-373 KVNPGERIAIVGPTG
+373 NVKPGDRIAIVGPTG

-411 DNINIDNI
+411 DNINIEDI
-419 TRKST
+419 TRTST

-432 QDTWLFSGTVR
+432 QDTWLFSGSVR

-456 EVIEAAKAAHAHK
+456 EVIEAAKSAHAHK
-469 FIMKLPNG
+469 FIMKLPKG
-477 YDTVLS
+477 YDTILS

-489 QGQKQLLCIA
+489 QGEKQLLCIA

-525 IQKAFNKLMEGRTS
+525 IQRAFNKLMEGRTS
-539 FIVAHRLSTIKE
+539 FIVAHRLSTIRE
-551 ADLILVMKDG
+551 ADLILVMNDG
-561 KIIEKGNHKELLKE
+561 KIIEQGNHNELLNK

>member
-1 MLFTIKQLGG
+1 MNITI
-11 DFLNTKILKRI
+11 IKRI
-22 LSYTKPYKKFI
+22 LNYTKSYNKYI
-33 IIAFIS
+33 LIAFIS
-39 AIINI
+39 AVINI
-44 TLTLLTPILI
+44 SLTLLTPILI
-54 GRGVDFIIG
+54 GRAVDLIIG
-63 KDNVNFSRLLNI
+63 KNNVDFNKLVNI
-75 LILLLISIIFSA
+75 LILLLVTIIFSS
-87 LFQLIMTRCTNIISY
+87 LFQLLMTRCTNIVSY

-116 NELPL
+116 NSLPL
-121 KYIDSNS
+121 KYIDGNS
-128 HGSIINGVI
+128 HGSIINTVI

-158 ITIVGTLIFML
+158 ITIIGTLIFML
-169 SINIKIALIV
+169 FIDIKIALLV

-198 SMFRKQ
+198 SMFRNQ
-204 SEVRSELTGY
+204 SKVRGELTGY

-226 AFSYEDRSIESFEEI
+226 SFSYEDRAIEKFEVI
-241 NKKLYKYGQKAQ
+241 NKSLYTYGQKAQ

-262 TRFVNGIVYAAV
+262 TRFVNGIVYAVV
-274 GIVGALS
+274 GIVGAIS
-281 AINGNLSI
+281 AINGTLSI

-315 LQAAFASANR
+315 LQAAFASASR
-325 VFKILDEEPEVQDKS
+325 VFKILDEVPEIPDKS
-340 TAIDL
+340 TAINL
-345 ENSDGT
+345 ENCEGNVSID
-351 VDINNLCFSY
+351 NLYFSY
-361 NKDKSLI
+361 SEDKPLI
-368 ENFNL
+368 EDFNL
-373 KVNPGERIAIVGPTG
+373 KVKPGDRIAIVGPTG

-394 INLLMRFYNIN
+394 INLLMRFYNIK

-411 DNINIDNI
+411 DNINVDDI
-419 TRKST
+419 TRRST

-432 QDTWLFSGTVR
+432 QDTWLFSGSVR

-451 DATLE
+451 DATLDE
-456 EVIEAAKAAHAHK
+456 IIEAAKAAHAHK
-469 FIMKLPNG
+469 FIMRLPNG
-477 YDTVLS
+477 YDTILT

-525 IQKAFNKLMEGRTS
+525 IQRAFNKLMEARTS
-539 FIVAHRLSTIKE
+539 FVVAHRLSTIRE

-561 KIIEKGNHKELLKE
+561 KIIEQGNHNELLNK